1 MSVIG
6 STDIEMIKCDGVNS
20 TVANYL
26 FRKAELNPVCRVGGA
41 GGGRGRSHPHAV
53 YLHCESRDYDEA
65 GPQLMRSNGPC
76 LTRHRKF

>member
-41 GGGRGRSHPHAV
+41 GGGGGGEVTRTLFTCTVNPGIM
-53 YLHCESRDYDEA
+53 
-65 GPQLMRSNGPC
+65 MRLGLS
-76 LTRHRKF
+76 